1 MRPTLVPHGCGR
13 EFAPS
18 GVHLPAMTVRFRSKA
33 GGDILM
39 LDAHAHALHRLI
51 GRAPSGQ
58 GILEP
63 KDMAQ
68 ALQALDA
75 AFAADEAARAATG
88 EDDTAVDV
96 DSPAADAARD
106 PLPLKRR
113 LWPMRELVRR
123 SLADQVPI
131 VWGV

>member
-1 MRPTLVPHGCGR
+1 
-13 EFAPS
+13 
-18 GVHLPAMTVRFRSKA
+18 MTVRFRSKA

-39 LDAHAHALHRLI
+39 LDAHAHALYRLM
-51 GRAPSGQ
+51 GRDPSGQ

-68 ALQALDA
+68 ALQVLDA
-75 AFAADEAARAATG
+75 AFAADEAARAASA
-88 EDDTAVDV
+88 EDDTPIDV
-96 DSPAADAARD
+96 DPPATDAARD